1 MKDILN
7 NFRSK
12 LNEMMID
19 DAIDLILDNNRIH
32 NPSTGRFRKG
42 KAQKGDVISLSK
54 PAAERAG
61 IDTKYAERSI
71 ATGNRDKDGR
81 LKGTALYGMNSGDKQ
96 CGRLNPQGEE
106 VPVRK
111 SCSQYP
117 KDYLEEADVLIDEN
131 DERIDKEYW
140 RATIKNAIRDEIQKA
155 LKSNSCSLS
164 DITRGL
170 NMFARSADGKL
181 NEPPKGNK

>member
-1 MKDILN
+1 M
-7 NFRSK
+7 
-12 LNEMMID
+12 
-19 DAIDLILDNNRIH
+19 
-32 NPSTGRFRKG
+32 
-42 KAQKGDVISLSK
+42 
-54 PAAERAG
+54 
-61 IDTKYAERSI
+61 
-71 ATGNRDKDGR
+71 
-81 LKGTALYGMNSGDKQ
+81 
-96 CGRLNPQGEE
+96 
-106 VPVRK
+106 
-111 SCSQYP
+111 
-117 KDYLEEADVLIDEN
+117 EEADILIDED

>member
-7 NFRSK
+7 NFRSR

-19 DAIDLILDNNRIH
+19 DAIDLIIENNRIH
-32 NPSTGRFRKG
+32 NPATGQFRKG

-96 CGRLNPQGEE
+96 CGRLNPQGKS
-106 VPVRK
+106 VPIRK
-111 SCSQYP
+111 SCADYP
-117 KDYLEEADVLIDEN
+117 ADYLEEADGLIDE
-131 DERIDKEYW
+131 DEERVDQEYW

-155 LKSNSCSLS
+155 MRSNTCSLS
-164 DITRGL
+164 DITRAL
-170 NMFARSADGKL
+170 DAFSRSSKGKL
-181 NEPPKGNK
+181 VQEPKGD